1 MSSYTYLDCYGSLPS
16 SFSFYDSY
24 DFQSPGWCST
34 QCTNADSN
42 NKYFALFNHSDCY
55 CSSEYIDFSSVS
67 TSSSCTAYCFGYSS
81 EMCGGTSDAYSI
93 YEFDDAISSS
103 SSSASGSSSSSSAS
117 STSSVG
123 SSISVTTL
131 SKSSSSSSSESSSTS
146 DSSTSS
152 ESSTSSTASS
162 NIERATTVTSL
173 VTSQIV
179 YSTDSNN
186 SGTSQIVVTEVVST
200 VISTA
205 TKEVVQSSSS
215 DNHHKSNK
223 HIGPI
228 VGGVVGGVAGLLIL
242 AFLALLLA
250 KKISKKREAERLERE
265 YQEAIKPRAFGLTSA
280 GMIANEDIEKSY
292 PDTSSGGE
300 RHSGLSNDSNRNTSP
315 NRIASVNAAMGTAAT
330 SSNNRADED
339 KFNRPNML
347 GNSMKHNRISEY
359 DINKEFEGGYVD
371 QQMNKNG
378 NPFADKHETTS
389 DLNYNPD
396 NGHSS
401 AHEDQDG
408 EEHAYSY
415 SEDDDGSDGF
425 IDFDANNRSQNND
438 DLDEDSDFE
447 NSSDNEGT
455 GNGLTVANPD
465 SD

>member
-1 MSSYTYLDCYGSLPS
+1 MSAYTYLDCYGSLPS

-34 QCTNADSN
+34 QCTNSDSS

-55 CSSEYIDFSSVS
+55 CSSEYIDFSSIS

-103 SSSASGSSSSSSAS
+103 SSSASGSSSSSTTSS
-117 STSSVG
+117 STSADSSV
-123 SSISVTTL
+123 STTTL

-146 DSSTSS
+146 S
-152 ESSTSSTASS
+152 ESSSSSSSSSTTSS
-162 NIERATTVTSL
+162 NVERATTVTSL
-173 VTSQIV
+173 ITSQIV

-215 DNHHKSNK
+215 DSHHKSNK
-223 HIGPI
+223 HIGAI
-228 VGGVVGGVAGLLIL
+228 VGGVVGGIAGLLIL
-242 AFLALLLA
+242 AVLALLLV

-292 PDTSSGGE
+292 PDTSSGGA
-300 RHSGLSNDSNRNTSP
+300 RHSGSSNNSNGNNSP
-315 NRIASVNAAMGTAAT
+315 SRIASVNAAVATAAA
-330 SSNNRADED
+330 SPNNRTDEE

-359 DINKEFEGGYVD
+359 DINKEFESGYVD
-371 QQMNKNG
+371 QQINQNG

-401 AHEDQDG
+401 AHEDQYG

-425 IDFDANNRSQNND
+425 IDFDANN
-438 DLDEDSDFE
+438 DLEEDSDFE
-447 NSSDNEGT
+447 NSSDNEGN